1 MCTYLS
7 SRWALLEINFRRMWL
22 YKVVFWFHKI
32 KKLHT
37 NSKGCFALDSSSN
50 YVAGLLWKGQNCFPE
65 NAGKGVLGYE
75 KSVLM
80 FSGVREN
87 TVLSPINNE
96 GREIGSGDFLM
107 LSLMKSAFH
116 TLAAQH
122 H

>member
-1 MCTYLS
+1 MG
-7 SRWALLEINFRRMWL
+7 INFQ
-22 YKVVFWFHKI
+22 F
-32 KKLHT
+32 
-37 NSKGCFALDSSSN
+37 SKST
-50 YVAGLLWKGQNCFPE
+50 V
-65 NAGKGVLGYE
+65 VLGYE